1 MLDLLRA
8 GIALIICGI
17 CLYTLANAQASTP
30 GWLVFGAWILAAI
43 SGAWAIVE
51 IARIGIGG

>member
-17 CLYTLANAQASTP
+17 CLYTLANAQACTP
-30 GWLVFGAWILAAI
+30 GAIVFGAWILAAI
-43 SGAWAIVE
+43 SGAWAVIE
-51 IARIGIGG
+51 IARWGTGG

>member
-30 GWLVFGAWILAAI
+30 GAIVFGAWILAAI
-43 SGAWAIVE
+43 SGAWAVIE
-51 IARIGIGG
+51 IARWGTGG

>member
-8 GIALIICGI
+8 GIALIICGV

-30 GWLVFGAWILAAI
+30 GAIVFGAWILTAI
-43 SGAWAIVE
+43 SGAWAVIE
-51 IARIGIGG
+51 IARWGTGG

>member
-17 CLYTLANAQASTP
+17 CLYTLATAQASTP
-30 GWLVFGAWILAAI
+30 GAIVFGAWILAAI
-43 SGAWAIVE
+43 SGAWAVIE
-51 IARIGIGG
+51 IARWGTGG

>member
-30 GWLVFGAWILAAI
+30 GAIVLGAWILAAI
-43 SGAWAIVE
+43 SGAWAVIE
-51 IARIGIGG
+51 IARWGTGG

>member
-8 GIALIICGI
+8 GIALIICGV

-30 GWLVFGAWILAAI
+30 GAIVFGAWVLAAI
-43 SGAWAIVE
+43 SGAWAVIE
-51 IARIGIGG
+51 IARWGTGG

>member
-1 MLDLLRA
+1 MALIR
-8 GIALIICGI
+8 IAIAFIICGV

-30 GWLVFGAWILAAI
+30 GWLVFAAWILAAV

-51 IARIGIGG
+51 IARTGIGG

>member
-30 GWLVFGAWILAAI
+30 GAIVLGAWILAAI
-43 SGAWAIVE
+43 SGAWAVIE
-51 IARIGIGG
+51 IARMGTGG

>member
-8 GIALIICGI
+8 GIALIICGV

-30 GWLVFGAWILAAI
+30 GAIVLGAWILAAI
-43 SGAWAIVE
+43 SGAWAVIE
-51 IARIGIGG
+51 IARWGMGG

>member
-30 GWLVFGAWILAAI
+30 GAIVVGAWILAAI
-43 SGAWAIVE
+43 SGAWAVIE
-51 IARIGIGG
+51 IARWGTGG

>member
-1 MLDLLRA
+1 MLALIRIAL
-8 GIALIICGI
+8 ALIICGGS
-17 CLYTLANAQASTP
+17 LYTLANAQASTP
-30 GWLVFGAWILAAI
+30 SFLVFAAWILAAV

>member
-8 GIALIICGI
+8 GIALIICGV

-30 GWLVFGAWILAAI
+30 GAIVVGAWMLAAI
-43 SGAWAIVE
+43 SGAWAVIE
-51 IARIGIGG
+51 IARWGTGG

>member
-30 GWLVFGAWILAAI
+30 GAIVFGAWILAAI
-43 SGAWAIVE
+43 SGAWAVIE
-51 IARIGIGG
+51 IARWGTGS

>member
-1 MLDLLRA
+1 MALIRIAL
-8 GIALIICGI
+8 ALIICGGS
-17 CLYTLANAQASTP
+17 LYTLANARASTP
-30 GWLVFGAWILAAI
+30 SFLVFAAWILAAV

>member
-1 MLDLLRA
+1 MALIRIAL
-8 GIALIICGI
+8 ALIICGGS
-17 CLYTLANAQASTP
+17 LYTLANAQASTP
-30 GWLVFGAWILAAI
+30 GWLVFGAWIFAAV

>member
-30 GWLVFGAWILAAI
+30 GAIVFGAWILAAI
-43 SGAWAIVE
+43 SGAWAVIE
-51 IARIGIGG
+51 IARWGAGG

>member
-1 MLDLLRA
+1 MWALIR
-8 GIALIICGI
+8 IAITFIICG
-17 CLYTLANAQASTP
+17 CSLYTLANAQASTP
-30 GWLVFGAWILAAI
+30 GFMVFAAWIFAAI

>member
-1 MLDLLRA
+1 MM
-8 GIALIICGI
+8 ALIRIAIAFMICGA

-30 GWLVFGAWILAAI
+30 GWLVFAAWILAAV

>member
-30 GWLVFGAWILAAI
+30 GAIVLGAWILAAI
-43 SGAWAIVE
+43 SGAWAVIEV
-51 IARIGIGG
+51 ARWGTGG

>member
-30 GWLVFGAWILAAI
+30 GAIVFGAWILAAI
-43 SGAWAIVE
+43 SGAWAVIE
-51 IARIGIGG
+51 IARRGTGG

>member
-30 GWLVFGAWILAAI
+30 GAIVFGAWILAAI
-43 SGAWAIVE
+43 SGAWAVIE
-51 IARIGIGG
+51 IALWGTGG

>member
-1 MLDLLRA
+1 MLDLLRT

-30 GWLVFGAWILAAI
+30 SAIVLGAWILAAI
-43 SGAWAIVE
+43 SGAWAVIE
-51 IARIGIGG
+51 IARMGTGG

>member
-8 GIALIICGI
+8 GIALIICGV

-30 GWLVFGAWILAAI
+30 GAIVLGAWILAAI
-43 SGAWAIVE
+43 SGAWAVIE
-51 IARIGIGG
+51 IARWGTGG

>member
-1 MLDLLRA
+1 MALIRIAL
-8 GIALIICGI
+8 ALIICGGS
-17 CLYTLANAQASTP
+17 LYTLANAQASTP
-30 GWLVFGAWILAAI
+30 GFLVFAAWILAAV

>member
-8 GIALIICGI
+8 GIALIICGV

-30 GWLVFGAWILAAI
+30 GAIIFGAWILAAI
-43 SGAWAIVE
+43 SGAWTVIA
-51 IARIGIGG
+51 IARMGTGG